1 MKSISIKMKD
11 GIFEGKIELF
21 VSDTLQLFK
30 LIEKLHKVKNVIGIK
45 RID

>member
-1 MKSISIKMKD
+1 MKN

-30 LIEKLHKVKNVIGIK
+30 LMEKLQKIKNVIGIK